1 MTGVTLAVSC
11 PISMTSADPLP
22 AAKLLS
28 PKSTRQRVTGNTLHK
43 MGDLV
48 LRVKYTGVG
57 DVECR
62 YLELLE
68 HDFCHTLPVR
78 GCVPCSFG
86 NKDGMFSSATTH
98 DFGQSM
104 VDEWRDGV
112 EVLDYTLGAVH
123 VSAARGGAS
132 L

>member
-62 YLELLE
+62 HFEFFK
-68 HDFCHTLPVR
+68 HDFCHSFPV
-78 GCVPCSFG
+78 GSSIPGGFG
-86 NKDGMFSSATTH
+86 YKDRVFFRVTAH
-98 DFGQSM
+98 D
-104 VDEWRDGV
+104 
-112 EVLDYTLGAVH
+112 
-123 VSAARGGAS
+123 VSERV
-132 L
+132 